1 MSPCGK
7 PIGLDQ
13 EGPHRLR
20 LTQARNHKQK
30 DDHMSNNYSADKLT
44 DRILEYVNDKNH
56 RYAIA
61 LEGDWGSGKTR
72 YLETTIAPALKKQGK
87 RMVRISLFGVKTAEE
102 LYGKLGAALLHLD
115 EETRTRRKAAGRTL
129 AYQAPNLLSKLASTI
144 GIPMNLNIG
153 MKTVVDLL
161 IGEKHVIV
169 FDDTERRSEDADEMS
184 LFGAINDLVE
194 DKGLKVILVTNNA
207 EASGAQR
214 GFDADIRDK
223 LVWRVF
229 PYKPSPADLVNDV
242 FNDLESSTSAIDVAE
257 CIRRA
262 ATQAD
267 CSNVRSMLKAE
278 SFIRAMSSLPAL
290 ENSDAPLSAR
300 EDALVDALQFAFL
313 KCKGANLEP
322 LPEFDG
328 EFGFTSE
335 YMTYLD
341 EQELRERYADFPCIE
356 AYFDPRAD
364 QEEIDLDD
372 GFLAYIDKQYP
383 DAPGTVELREIK
395 SALYDFNQMNDGEV
409 EPLAQRISSAIK
421 TAEYCP
427 ALLRDVVVWN
437 CLLSEAGFETLLPRD
452 ELIDCCKRVIDDD
465 PESAHVFF
473 EHSSFTFPP
482 TTEEAGYVL
491 NVLREYAE
499 GSYSNA
505 IAQRSAQNFDCT
517 QPDCGEK
524 LAQSMSQTLEK
535 GGSHILEFCPQ
546 TIAEVFFASDG
557 KGQMAI
563 RSALHQIH
571 SYSFT
576 FIRKESSTEWL
587 EEIKELLNAE
597 TECERMTKLRRSWL
611 IEVIDNLLAELTEH
625 DN

>member
-1 MSPCGK
+1 MS
-7 PIGLDQ
+7 
-13 EGPHRLR
+13 
-20 LTQARNHKQK
+20 
-30 DDHMSNNYSADKLT
+30 SNYSTDKLT
-44 DRILEYVNDKNH
+44 DRILEYVNDKSH

-115 EETRTRRKAAGRTL
+115 EETRTRRKAAGRSL
-129 AYQAPNLLSKLASTI
+129 AYQVPNLLSKLTATFC
-144 GIPMNLNIG
+144 IPMNLNVD

-161 IGEKHVIV
+161 IGDKHVIV
-169 FDDTERRSEDADEMS
+169 FDDTERRSKDADEMS
-184 LFGAINDLVE
+184 LFGAVNDLVE
-194 DKGLKVILVTNNA
+194 DKGLKVVLVTNNV
-207 EASGAQR
+207 EASGDQR

-223 LVWRVF
+223 LVWKVF
-229 PYKPSPADLVNDV
+229 PYKPSPEDLVNDV
-242 FNDLESSTSAIDVAE
+242 FNDIESSTSAIDVAE
-257 CIRRA
+257 CICRA

-278 SFIRAMSSLPAL
+278 SFIRTICSLPAL
-290 ENSDAPLSAR
+290 ENSDIPLSAR

-313 KCKGANLEP
+313 RCKGANLEP

-356 AYFDPRAD
+356 AYFNPRVD
-364 QEEIDLDD
+364 QEEIGLDD
-372 GFLAYIDKQYP
+372 GFLTYIDKRYP
-383 DAPGTVELREIK
+383 DTPGTIELREIK
-395 SALYDFNQMNDGEV
+395 NELCSFNQMDDREV
-409 EPLAQRISSAIK
+409 EPLAQRISCAVQA
-421 TAEYCP
+421 AEYSP
-427 ALLRDVVVWN
+427 ALLRDAVIWN
-437 CLLSEAGFETLLPRD
+437 CLLSEIGFEALLPRD
-452 ELIDCCKRVIDDD
+452 GLIDCCKKVIDDD

-473 EHSSFTFPP
+473 EYSSFTFPP

-491 NVLREYAE
+491 NILREYAE
-499 GSYSNA
+499 GSYSTA
-505 IAQRSAQNFDCT
+505 IAQRSAQNFDCS

-535 GGSHILEFCPQ
+535 GGSHILEFRPQ
-546 TIAEVFFASDG
+546 TIAEAFFASDG

-571 SYSFT
+571 SYSFI
-576 FIRKESSTEWL
+576 FQNKEISTKWL

-611 IEVIDNLLAELTEH
+611 IEVIDNLLAELIEH
-625 DN
+625 GN